1 MGGKPKCHP
10 HPSPLNLPESVQ
22 HSCNSYYCYVFR
34 SIVDNK
40 KYKNFVEG
48 YESWRNYVLSFGV
61 GVKLNTDLPQELR
74 GMVPTVKYYNKVFGK
89 NAWRSS
95 TVVSLSIG
103 QGELGVTPLQM
114 ANIMATIAN
123 RGFYYTPHIVKE
135 IDGKPIA
142 RADFHEKH
150 YTKVESKYYPVI
162 IDGMEQV
169 VEAGT
174 ARVAKIKDIVI
185 CGKTGTAQNPHGK
198 DHSLFV
204 GFAPKD
210 NPKIAI
216 AVMVENAGFGATWA
230 APIASLMIEKYL
242 GDSISRP
249 DLEKR
254 IMEGVLVPEH
264 KKINL

>member
-1 MGGKPKCHP
+1 MGGKPGCHP
-10 HPSPLNLPESVQ
+10 HSSPLNLPESVQ

-34 SIVDNK
+34 SIIDNK
-40 KYKNFVEG
+40 KYKNVYEG
-48 YESWRNYVLSFGV
+48 YDVWRNYVLSFGV
-61 GVKLNTDLPQELR
+61 GVKLNSDLPQELR
-74 GMVPTVKYYNKVFGK
+74 GMVPSIKYYDKYFGK
-89 NAWRSS
+89 GSWRSS

-103 QGELGVTPLQM
+103 QGELGITPLQM

-123 RGFYYTPHIVKE
+123 RGYYYTPHIIKKV
-135 IDGKPIA
+135 GN
-142 RADFHEKH
+142 RSDFRKDFLEKH
-150 YTKVESKYYPVI
+150 YTKVESKYYGI
-162 IDGMEQV
+162 MIQGMEQV

-174 ARVAKIKDIVI
+174 ARVAKIKDLPI

-216 AVMVENAGFGATWA
+216 AVMVENSGFGATWA

-242 GDSISRP
+242 RDSISRP
-249 DLEKR
+249 ELEKR
-254 IMEGVLVPEH
+254 MLEGNLIPEH
-264 KKINL
+264 KKVKM